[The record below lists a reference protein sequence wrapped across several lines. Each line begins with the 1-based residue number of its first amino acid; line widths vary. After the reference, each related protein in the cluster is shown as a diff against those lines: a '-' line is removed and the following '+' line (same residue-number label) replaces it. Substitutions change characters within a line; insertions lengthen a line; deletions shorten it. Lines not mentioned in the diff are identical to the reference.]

1 LMVLILPAAVN
12 WFRHRAY
19 ETFLFI
25 HIIFSIG
32 LLVGC
37 F

>member
-1 LMVLILPAAVN
+1 MVLILPAAVN

-19 ETFLFI
+19 ETFLII
-25 HIIFSIG
+25 HIVFSIG